1 VRTVV
6 IRARHPVAVEAV
18 LATAVA
24 ATLATL
30 LAWLGP
36 PGSDLAA
43 HVYQSSLF
51 HERGF
56 MLWNNFWYS
65 GRYSFVTYSVLYYPL
80 AALLGIRLLA
90 VASVAAAALAF
101 TVVVARQ
108 WGPAARWS
116 NRSFAV
122 VWAGIVLSG
131 ALPFALGAAL
141 ALLALWAV
149 QTGARGRFALL
160 AALTLAASPVA
171 FALLAVMLLGSAIAN
186 RLPKPQL
193 VVPGLSIAVMGTA
206 EVLLWR
212 LFPGRGRF
220 PFSWEELAAA
230 STFCLI
236 GIGLTW
242 RVATARIL
250 RWIFVVYL
258 AACLLVYVVPSEV
271 GENIARLRFAAIPIC
286 ILALS
291 LRNWKPIVPCL
302 VAMGLAISWNVTPLA
317 ASFTKGQS
325 DPAADAEYWAPTISF
340 LHEHLT
346 PDYRVEAVDTAGHW
360 PAEYLPSAGIP
371 IVRGWFRQDDFP
383 QNRLLYANPHGTAY
397 VSWLRSLGV
406 RYVVLPDAA
415 LDYSAQH
422 EATLLRSGRSGLPV
436 AFRTPHTTIYA
447 VPSPTPLVTGPGR
460 ARMIRFEHARL
471 VLSTG
476 SPGRYR
482 VATSWS
488 PYWKPSRGCLS
499 RTRDGMLALNVRRA
513 GRVTLAVDVSARSAL
528 ASLEGRAPHR
538 CAH

>member
-1 VRTVV
+1 MRTAV
-6 IRARHPVAVEAV
+6 IRTSHPIALEAA
-18 LATAVA
+18 LAATVA

-56 MLWNNFWYS
+56 TLWNNFWYS
-65 GRYSFVTYSVLYYPL
+65 GRYSFVTYSTLYYPL

-90 VASVAAAALAF
+90 VASVATAALAF

-131 ALPFALGAAL
+131 AFPFALGAAL
-141 ALLALWAV
+141 ALLALLAL
-149 QTGARGRFALL
+149 QAGARGRFALL

-171 FALLAVMLLGSAIAN
+171 FALLAILLLGTAIAS
-186 RLPKPQL
+186 RWPRAQL
-193 VVPGLSIAVMGTA
+193 IAPVATIAAIGLV

-220 PFSWEELAAA
+220 PFSGQELAAA
-230 STFCLI
+230 LVFCLF
-236 GIGLTW
+236 GITMTW
-242 RVATARIL
+242 RVPAARVL

-258 AACLLVYVVPSEV
+258 VACVAVYLVPSDV
-271 GENIARLRFAAIPIC
+271 GENIARLRYAAIPIS

-291 LRNWKPIVPCL
+291 LRHWRPLLPCL
-302 VAMGLAISWNVTPLA
+302 VAFGLAVSWNLSPLA
-317 ASFTKGQS
+317 ASFTKGRS
-325 DPAADAEYWAPTISF
+325 DLAADAAYWAPAVSF
-340 LHEHLT
+340 LRAHLT
-346 PDYRVEAVDTAGHW
+346 PDYRVEAVDTVGHW
-360 PAEYLPSAGIP
+360 PAEYLPAAGIP

-383 QNRLLYANPHGTAY
+383 QNGVLYRKPGRSAY
-397 VSWLRSLGV
+397 VRWLRSLGV

-422 EATLLRSGRSGLPV
+422 EAALLANGRSGLRV
-436 AFRTPHTTIYA
+436 AYRSAHTTVFA

-460 ARMIRFEHARL
+460 ARVLALGHARL
-471 VLSTG
+471 SIMVG
-476 SPGRYR
+476 APGRYR
-482 VATSWS
+482 VAASWS
-488 PYWKPSRGCLS
+488 PYWKTSRGCIA
-499 RTRDGMLALNVRRA
+499 RGRDGMIGLTVPHA
-513 GRVTLAVDVSARSAL
+513 GRVELTVDVSARAAL
-528 ASLEGRAPHR
+528 ATLEGKRPRR
-538 CAH
+538 CAA